1 MQILIMIF
9 ILKIFEEG
17 ELYKLIV
24 EQEEHDL
31 LPKQLLQLRNNCL
44 ESAEDPL
51 LKNIDI
57 KSDEYYIALIL
68 KTFEKLT
75 TEQEKSIFLTTL
87 AKLRFFINTFI
98 FQGQDSPQIQDI
110 IQQYI
115 LNKQYELLNYQLTKP
130 LEGEDFRPK
139 LFGYNRPEEATYY
152 DEIIKYLFEGF
163 PDEKSIK
170 EELNKMKRVHLR

>member
-1 MQILIMIF
+1 M
-9 ILKIFEEG
+9 
-17 ELYKLIV
+17 
-24 EQEEHDL
+24 
-31 LPKQLLQLRNNCL
+31 
-44 ESAEDPL
+44 
-51 LKNIDI
+51 
-57 KSDEYYIALIL
+57 IL

-130 LEGEDFRPK
+130 LEGEDFNQK
-139 LFGYNRPEEATYY
+139 LFGY
-152 DEIIKYLFEGF
+152 
-163 PDEKSIK
+163 KST
-170 EELNKMKRVHLR
+170 